1 MKEKKISV
9 KKGQLWKENDNRN
22 ERVVEVLRVDKTNGV
37 AKIKTVK
44 SFATKPGKV
53 TIADLSRFN
62 NQHRGYSLHQ
72 NV

>member
-1 MKEKKISV
+1 MKQKKISV
-9 KKGQLWKENDNRN
+9 KKGQLWRENDNRN
-22 ERVVEVLRVDKTNGV
+22 ERIVEVLKVDKNNGV
-37 AKIKTVK
+37 AKIKTIE

-53 TIADLSRFN
+53 TIATLSRFN